1 MHSLQSVN
9 AKQDTSHLFDFVSYY
24 LHVHIQS
31 ADSEIN
37 FRVVQGI
44 SVIAGVGP
52 MPFKL
57 KKSFKF
63 LNFQPWER
71 WVGGWVTWIGGSDH
85 PSRSACV
92 QSAY

>member
-52 MPFKL
+52 RPFFLGKL
-57 KKSFKF
+57 KKSFKN
-63 LNFQPWER
+63 LNFQTLER
-71 WVGGWVTWIGGSDH
+71 WVGVG
-85 PSRSACV
+85 
-92 QSAY
+92 

>member
-9 AKQDTSHLFDFVSYY
+9 VKQDTSHLFDFVSYY

-52 MPFKL
+52 M
-57 KKSFKF
+57 SFF
-63 LNFQPWER
+63 R
-71 WVGGWVTWIGGSDH
+71 
-85 PSRSACV
+85 
-92 QSAY
+92 

>member
-9 AKQDTSHLFDFVSYY
+9 AKQDTSHLFDFVSYILY
-24 LHVHIQS
+24 IQS

-44 SVIAGVGP
+44 SVIAGVGL

-57 KKSFKF
+57 KKSFKN

-71 WVGGWVTWIGGSDH
+71 WVGVG
-85 PSRSACV
+85 
-92 QSAY
+92 

>member
-9 AKQDTSHLFDFVSYY
+9 AKQDTSHLFDFVSYILY
-24 LHVHIQS
+24 IQS

-52 MPFKL
+52 RPFFLGKL
-57 KKSFKF
+57 KKSFKN
-63 LNFQPWER
+63 LNFQPLER
-71 WVGGWVTWIGGSDH
+71 WVGVG
-85 PSRSACV
+85 
-92 QSAY
+92 